1 MVIAGG
7 MGFLERKAITF
18 AAATIC
24 MVSGIGCAN
33 PEIEDYGGFC
43 LSAVARDEG
52 FLLIVNADSMD
63 CASDHKRARF
73 ECEVERVDEGEIVVT
88 TLFQDGKDPDDSC
101 NGPLT
106 TTCEVLLPDG
116 EYTVHFAGESLAI
129 AFPLEP
135 ETCLPEGF
143 GTTG

>member
-1 MVIAGG
+1 MD
-7 MGFLERKAITF
+7 RKAITF
-18 AAATIC
+18 AARTIW
-24 MVSGIGCAN
+24 VLLGSGCAH

-43 LSAVARDEG
+43 LSAIARDEG
-52 FLLIVNADSMD
+52 FALIVNADSMD

-73 ECEVERVDEGEIVVT
+73 ECEVEQVNEAEIVVT

-106 TTCEVLLPDG
+106 TTCEVVVPDG
-116 EYTVHFAGESLAI
+116 EYTVHFAGESIQI

-135 ETCLPEGF
+135 ETCLPSSL